1 MADVQRERERLRG
14 YARPG
19 DAAAGYQVSYET
31 DAPRPVVPPIG
42 DPDAGPPGSSSAGS
56 QPGNGRSA
64 AARDRSL
71 GSLLRELSSESG
83 TLVRQ
88 EVALA
93 KAELAEKA
101 GVMGRNLAAVV
112 AGAVVATAGAMVLL
126 FGLAFSLYFVLWRAA
141 GLSPW
146 LAGILAFPVFGA
158 VIALVGYAL
167 IRKGLNKL
175 KATSPVPE
183 QTVQSLKED
192 KQWLTNH
199 AK

>member
-14 YARPG
+14 YTRPG
-19 DAAAGYQVSYET
+19 DAAGYQVSYET
-31 DAPRPVVPPIG
+31 DAPRPVVPPTS
-42 DPDAGPPGSSSAGS
+42 DPDAVPAGSS
-56 QPGNGRSA
+56 PGNGRSA

-71 GSLLRELSSESG
+71 GSLLKELSSESG

-112 AGAVVATAGAMVLL
+112 VGAVVATAGAMLLL
-126 FGLAFSLYFVLWRAA
+126 FGLAITLYFGLRAV
-141 GLSPW
+141 GLSDW

-158 VIALVGYAL
+158 VIALVGYVM
-167 IRKGLNKL
+167 IRKGLNTL
-175 KATSPVPE
+175 KTTSPVPE

-192 KQWLTNH
+192 KQWLTKH

>member
-14 YARPG
+14 YTRPG
-19 DAAAGYQVSYET
+19 DAAGYQVSYET
-31 DAPRPVVPPIG
+31 DAPRPVVPPTG
-42 DPDAGPPGSSSAGS
+42 DPDAASPGSSPA
-56 QPGNGRSA
+56 NGRSA

-71 GSLLRELSSESG
+71 GSLLKELSGESG

-112 AGAVVATAGAMVLL
+112 VGAVVATAGAMLLL
-126 FGLAFSLYFVLWRAA
+126 FGLALSLYFVLWRVV
-141 GLSPW
+141 GLSQW

-158 VIALVGYAL
+158 VIALVGYSM
-167 IRKGLNKL
+167 IRKGVNTL
-175 KATSPVPE
+175 KNTSPIPE

-192 KQWLTNH
+192 KQWLTNQ